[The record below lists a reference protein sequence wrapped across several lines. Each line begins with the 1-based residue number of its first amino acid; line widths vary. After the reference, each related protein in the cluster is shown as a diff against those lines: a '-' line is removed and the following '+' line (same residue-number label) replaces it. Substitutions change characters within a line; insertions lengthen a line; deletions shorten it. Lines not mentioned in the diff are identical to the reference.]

1 MIVPA
6 LCVGM
11 HPVTL
16 RVASRKTRNVRRFID
31 AERRGLHY
39 HAERGNDQ
47 TPSRLKPVP
56 QCVRGQSGER
66 AVAAIVEAVY
76 PVTDAA
82 HAALAL
88 WFVLPFDLEVAHGLV
103 ERIAASVG
111 EKWRVE

>member
-56 QCVRGQSGER
+56 LSGFSQSQSVC
-66 AVAAIVEAVY
+66 AT
-76 PVTDAA
+76 P
-82 HAALAL
+82 L
-88 WFVLPFDLEVAHGLV
+88 WDRL
-103 ERIAASVG
+103 
-111 EKWRVE
+111 